1 MKDLGNWALNNT
13 KLLIFL
19 LIVLVVGGGISYY
32 NMSKL
37 EDPEITVKQAVVV
50 TVYPGATAYQVELE
64 VTDVLEKGLRQ
75 VKYVKDITSR
85 SMDDMSMIT
94 VELSRTCPDDEVQ
107 QVWDNLRRK
116 IHDLQSSLPDGAR
129 ESIVKDDFGDVY
141 GLFYAMTSDG
151 FDYKEL
157 SEYADLVRREVNKID
172 GISNIVVYGERKKCI
187 NISLYE
193 DKMANLGVLPLEV
206 ISTMQGQNKTVYSG
220 YFETSDSRIK
230 VDVSDKYTKVD
241 DIASLL
247 IQGHEDDQIRL
258 RDIAKVEESWE
269 EPVRNQMFY
278 DSKPALGI
286 LVSALHGTDITK
298 IGVKVDEKIK
308 ALSHSQIPAGIEFH
322 KVFFQSER
330 VDEALN
336 TFLVNLIESVVIV
349 VVALV
354 LTMGLRSGMI
364 IGATL
369 IITVV
374 GSFAVLSMMD
384 GTLQRVSLGAFILAM
399 GMLVDN
405 AIVIIDGIDVDLRRG
420 IDRRTAMT
428 SIGKKTA
435 MPLFGAT
442 LIAILAF
449 LPIFMSPD
457 TAGTYVRDLF
467 IVLAVSLLLS
477 WILALTYVPVQANM
491 SLHVKPAT
499 NTDNKKEDKFTP
511 ILRKILYAGLSH
523 RVTSIVLAVV
533 LVLISAFCYKY
544 LKQGFFPDMNYNQ
557 LYIEYKLHEGSRSN
571 VVLNDLKSIESYLMN
586 RDDIQHVTMSV
597 GSTPGRYNLVRSI
610 ADPSMSYGEL
620 IVDFNSPE
628 DLVKSMNEIQV
639 YLTENY
645 PQAYVRLKRYNLMF
659 KKYPVEVMF
668 QGPDPAVLHRLTEQA
683 MDIMRKSDKN
693 CLVTT
698 DWEAKVPH
706 LEVDYNQP
714 ASRSMGISR
723 SDVGTSL
730 LASAG
735 GIPTAVFYDGNVS
748 ENIYIKSVG
757 RDGKSIESLDNVPV
771 FSMIPHVSEIDAT
784 VLKGLVTGAVNKEDV
799 LSQMFATKPLSQA
812 TNGIRLKWE
821 DPIVLRFGG
830 ERAMRA
836 QSNPMPGYSA
846 DDARNDI
853 LKQIEAIELPEGYSM
868 SWEGEYRASQES
880 MKYLFK
886 NFPLA
891 IVLIIAILIMLFNC
905 FRKPVIIM
913 CCIPLI
919 FVGVVP
925 FMLVTG
931 KTFGFVAIVG
941 VLGLVG
947 MIVKNGVILMDEI
960 TLQLNNGVE
969 PVEALL
975 SSSASRFRPVM
986 MASLTTILGMIPLLT
1001 DDFFGSIAVTIMGG
1015 LFIGT
1020 IITLLFIPI
1029 LYAVFFKIKVK

>member
-1 MKDLGNWALNNT
+1 
-13 KLLIFL
+13 
-19 LIVLVVGGGISYY
+19 
-32 NMSKL
+32 
-37 EDPEITVKQAVVV
+37 
-50 TVYPGATAYQVELE
+50 
-64 VTDVLEKGLRQ
+64 
-75 VKYVKDITSR
+75 
-85 SMDDMSMIT
+85 
-94 VELSRTCPDDEVQ
+94 
-107 QVWDNLRRK
+107 
-116 IHDLQSSLPDGAR
+116 
-129 ESIVKDDFGDVY
+129 
-141 GLFYAMTSDG
+141 
-151 FDYKEL
+151 
-157 SEYADLVRREVNKID
+157 
-172 GISNIVVYGERKKCI
+172 
-187 NISLYE
+187 
-193 DKMANLGVLPLEV
+193 
-206 ISTMQGQNKTVYSG
+206 
-220 YFETSDSRIK
+220 
-230 VDVSDKYTKVD
+230 
-241 DIASLL
+241 
-247 IQGHEDDQIRL
+247 
-258 RDIAKVEESWE
+258 
-269 EPVRNQMFY
+269 
-278 DSKPALGI
+278 
-286 LVSALHGTDITK
+286 
-298 IGVKVDEKIK
+298 
-308 ALSHSQIPAGIEFH
+308 
-322 KVFFQSER
+322 
-330 VDEALN
+330 
-336 TFLVNLIESVVIV
+336 
-349 VVALV
+349 
-354 LTMGLRSGMI
+354 
-364 IGATL
+364 
-369 IITVV
+369 
-374 GSFAVLSMMD
+374 
-384 GTLQRVSLGAFILAM
+384 
-399 GMLVDN
+399 
-405 AIVIIDGIDVDLRRG
+405 
-420 IDRRTAMT
+420 
-428 SIGKKTA
+428 
-435 MPLFGAT
+435 
-442 LIAILAF
+442 
-449 LPIFMSPD
+449 
-457 TAGTYVRDLF
+457 
-467 IVLAVSLLLS
+467 
-477 WILALTYVPVQANM
+477 
-491 SLHVKPAT
+491 
-499 NTDNKKEDKFTP
+499 
-511 ILRKILYAGLSH
+511 
-523 RVTSIVLAVV
+523 
-533 LVLISAFCYKY
+533 
-544 LKQGFFPDMNYNQ
+544 
-557 LYIEYKLHEGSRSN
+557 
-571 VVLNDLKSIESYLMN
+571 
-586 RDDIQHVTMSV
+586 MSV